1 MEKFTHGIIAVN
13 PTKPDEND
21 NLEVLHFVGHWT
33 EPTEEDVL
41 SLWEELLK
49 NEEFGLQNQ
58 MNEIELIPAPEHIL
72 EYYNDVA
79 NKLENEND
87 ETKH

>member
-21 NLEVLHFVGHWT
+21 NLEVLHFVGYWT

-41 SLWEELLK
+41 SLWKEL
-49 NEEFGLQNQ
+49 NEDEEFGLKNQ
-58 MNEIELIPAPEHIL
+58 IDEIELIPAPEDIV
-72 EYYNDVA
+72 EIYNNMVDWD
-79 NKLENEND
+79 NFEED